1 MEIPINVLES
11 PPQQWQK
18 PTPVNV
24 PRSIADEAAQRSA
37 ARLLQKAKRP
47 LLLVGGGARFAAKQ
61 VCEIAERLDAPAVM
75 TINGRGILPD
85 SHPLALPLSPSLPA
99 ARKLILAADVV
110 LAVGTELGETDYN
123 FYGDEDFHV
132 PGCLIRLDIDA
143 GQAVCNVSPSLALVG
158 DAALTMGALLSR
170 LRRRRAA
177 NGAMR
182 TRRCRLAAWRALS
195 TVEKKRIQF
204 LNNIQRA
211 LPKAMLIGD
220 STQAVYAGNSFFFTG
235 CGRRLV

>member
-1 MEIPINVLES
+1 M
-11 PPQQWQK
+11 WCW
-18 PTPVNV
+18 
-24 PRSIADEAAQRSA
+24 RSA
-37 ARLLQKAKRP
+37 R
-47 LLLVGGGARFAAKQ
+47 
-61 VCEIAERLDAPAVM
+61 
-75 TINGRGILPD
+75 
-85 SHPLALPLSPSLPA
+85 
-99 ARKLILAADVV
+99 
-110 LAVGTELGETDYN
+110 ELGETDYN

-211 LPKAMLIGD
+211 LPKAMLIAIPRKPYTPETVFFHRLRPAIGLIRRPVTALLGYALPAAIE
-220 STQAVYAGNSFFFTG
+220 SANRRTQKTDNLHCRRRRPTIFFGGTRH
-235 CGRRLV
+235 RRG